1 MSQFIYYLALA
12 VALGLVIYSII
23 LHEIAHAYA
32 ANLMGDPTAA
42 MQGRLTL
49 NPVKHIDPFSTILV
63 PMMTYIYMGFIFGGA
78 KPVPINPYN
87 FRNRAKG
94 MMISGIAG
102 PAVNLVIM
110 LVFGLLHRLFL
121 LGHGLVSDALIAI
134 VGLVGWLNMVL
145 LVFNMLPIPPLDG
158 SRVVSYFLPP
168 DLRQSYN
175 SLERYGLFIVLAMF
189 LLLRPQLG
197 VLFYYVRIVYEF
209 IAG

>member
-1 MSQFIYYLALA
+1 MSQFIYYLAIA

-42 MQGRLTL
+42 MLGRLTL
-49 NPVKHIDPFSTILV
+49 NPIKHIDPFSTILV

-94 MMISGIAG
+94 MMLSGIAG

-121 LGHGLVSDALIAI
+121 LTHGVVSDALVAI

-145 LVFNMLPIPPLDG
+145 LVFNMLPVPPLDG

-189 LLLRPQLG
+189 LLFRPQLG
-197 VLFYYVRIVYEF
+197 TLFYYVRIAYDF

>member
-1 MSQFIYYLALA
+1 MSQFIYYLAVA

-23 LHEIAHAYA
+23 LHEIAHGYA
-32 ANLMGDPTAA
+32 AYRLGDPTAA

-49 NPVKHIDPFSTILV
+49 NPIKHIDPFSTILV
-63 PMMTYIYMGFIFGGA
+63 PMMTYYFMGFIFGGA

-102 PAVNLVIM
+102 PAVNLAIM
-110 LVFGLLHRLFL
+110 LVFALLHRLFL

>member
-1 MSQFIYYLALA
+1 MSQFIYYLAIA
-12 VALGLVIYSII
+12 VALALVIYSII
-23 LHEIAHAYA
+23 LHEIAHGYA
-32 ANLMGDPTAA
+32 AYRLGDPTAA

-63 PMMTYIYMGFIFGGA
+63 PMMTYYFMGFIFGGA
-78 KPVPINPYN
+78 KPIPINPYN

-110 LVFGLLHRLFL
+110 LVFALLHRLFL
-121 LGHGLVSDALIAI
+121 LTHGVVSDALIAI

-158 SRVVSYFLPP
+158 SRVVSYFLPA

-175 SLERYGLFIVLAMF
+175 SLERYGLFIVLAV
-189 LLLRPQLG
+189 LLLFRPQLG
-197 VLFYYVRIVYEF
+197 TLFYYVRIVYEF